1 MWMPRLACPE
11 CRHPLPAAEV
21 IACLCGRRYGQD
33 AGTWCLLDETRRQ
46 QAHDCAAQYR
56 TVRHADGHRDVTR
69 AWWHLLPDVPDPRHP
84 SASEW
89 RIRRESLQQLM
100 QALPQ
105 HAGPRLLDLGSGS
118 GWMAARFA
126 AAGYDV
132 VALDRFDDEFDH
144 EVIRRHRASAFVTVC
159 ADFEALP
166 LEPGQF
172 DVVVFNAALHY
183 ARDPES
189 ALARAADMLAPG
201 GVLAVVDSPMFA
213 QAVDGEAMV
222 AGNLAAL
229 ATAYGIDAPVR
240 LGAGYVTFEGLER
253 VAERLG
259 LRTRFIASRGPLSW
273 RLRRAVA
280 PLRLGRAP
288 AAFGVWIAQ

>member
-11 CRHPLPAAEV
+11 CRRPLAPADV
-21 IACLCGRRYGQD
+21 IPCTCGRLYRQD

-46 QAHDCAAQYR
+46 QTHDQATQYR

-69 AWWHLLPDVPDPRHP
+69 AWWHLLPDIPDPRHP
-84 SASEW
+84 AAGEW
-89 RIRRESLQQLM
+89 RIRRDSLQHLM
-100 QALPQ
+100 RELPQ
-105 HAGPRLLDLGSGS
+105 QRGRRLLDLGSGS

-126 AAGYDV
+126 KAGYHV
-132 VALDRFDDEFDH
+132 VALDRFDDDVDH

-172 DVVVFNAALHY
+172 DAVVFNASLHY
-183 ARDPES
+183 APDPES
-189 ALARAADMLAPG
+189 ALARAAEMLAPG
-201 GVLAVVDSPMFA
+201 GVLAVVDSPMFQRPA
-213 QAVDGEAMV
+213 SGEEMV
-222 AGNLAAL
+222 AAKLAAMT
-229 ATAYGIDAPVR
+229 ATYGIDTPVR
-240 LGAGYVTFEGLER
+240 LGAGYVTFQTLER
-253 VAERLG
+253 VADRLG
-259 LRTRFIASRGPLSW
+259 LRARFVASRGSLSW
-273 RLRRAVA
+273 RLRRFAA